1 MDPFTLQM
9 LQLAIFT
16 LVASSIVAATAA
28 LAATISTRPNNN
40 DNSNSDQSH
49 PTREQPLDPA
59 VQSNLPLVVWAAANA
74 LASYYPEATPNAGLP
89 TQPDTVVING
99 ITLDAQPGA
108 WPTPILP
115 APSSPETT
123 VATSESSSPTR
134 SNSPTRTRRPT
145 SRTGTTPTRTTT
157 SSPTVTS
164 TPSST
169 SSITSTSSSSMST
182 PSTAASEHRLGP
194 HHENVDKA
202 VAAAIGTFLVLIA
215 FSLMAIIFYMLWRR
229 KSSTGSYFKPVRYS
243 LASTQADRMRGGSW
257 VNLEASP
264 HQESEKEQPPTEEA
278 ALVDQELHEEEGAPA
293 PIVPTHR
300 VSTIRAVEATP
311 PDYGAYTPSR
321 RSVEVLRSRRLVSS
335 RSRDNVDSAELE
347 GDRIAATE
355 LDSSPSV
362 QALSR
367 LSSKLWSARS
377 SDGDLTPR
385 AASPRPLV
393 VMQSPT
399 TSSSDAFQ
407 SRTDSSHGESRDGLA
422 PMITAPMP
430 SYRDRR
436 PVDLKLP
443 TAQSRFRD
451 KRLAPMVHFSED
463 STPGISPLIQGPS
476 RSQSPRTPSPLY
488 REPSPIVH
496 YPSFVEVSEFDFM
509 GDGSTPPPAHRRG
522 ITPSPEYGDDGWRRN
537 GDTTFGRYELG

>member
-1 MDPFTLQM
+1 
-9 LQLAIFT
+9 
-16 LVASSIVAATAA
+16 
-28 LAATISTRPNNN
+28 
-40 DNSNSDQSH
+40 
-49 PTREQPLDPA
+49 
-59 VQSNLPLVVWAAANA
+59 
-74 LASYYPEATPNAGLP
+74 
-89 TQPDTVVING
+89 
-99 ITLDAQPGA
+99 
-108 WPTPILP
+108 
-115 APSSPETT
+115 
-123 VATSESSSPTR
+123 
-134 SNSPTRTRRPT
+134 
-145 SRTGTTPTRTTT
+145 
-157 SSPTVTS
+157 
-164 TPSST
+164 
-169 SSITSTSSSSMST
+169 MST

-202 VAAAIGTFLVLIA
+202 VAAAIGTFLILIA

-264 HQESEKEQPPTEEA
+264 HQESEKPQPPTEEA
-278 ALVDQELHEEEGAPA
+278 ALVDQGPEEEEGAPA

-300 VSTIRAVEATP
+300 ASTIRAVEATP
-311 PDYGAYTPSR
+311 PDYGPYTPSR

-335 RSRDNVDSAELE
+335 RSRDNVNSAELE
-347 GDRIAATE
+347 GDRNAATE

-407 SRTDSSHGESRDGLA
+407 SHTDSSHGESRDGLA

-496 YPSFVEVSEFDFM
+496 YPSFVEISEFDFT

-537 GDTTFGRYELG
+537 GDSTFGRYELG